1 MILNITNGECFNNYI
16 KKKSE
21 GLYVP
26 FNEAMITGHT
36 TLNIFDDEFINDR
49 SAFHNITK
57 EEYIKKLN
65 NIHDQNFVKSFT
77 EIILWFG
84 HDTFCQINLLTLL
97 AYFNQI
103 NYPGNVYLIIIDD
116 YTNEI
121 IKQKEQISFINM
133 KHIYNTVIT
142 KKKYIETNND
152 LLNNAI
158 KSYLDFTFGKDETS
172 TYIKNNLKQDHDT
185 LLKNCLSLS
194 VKQGLSDIIISQLIN
209 DYTNSIFY
217 QLYYRNQLIGNLVIN
232 QYDYKTIYTPI
243 RDGILKLD
251 TNNLLHNFLKEDF
264 IGTLEEFPFFKQRL
278 RDMEKFKLNEIQYQ
292 NDFYLLKQVIY

>member
-16 KKKSE
+16 KEKLD
-21 GLYVP
+21 GLFVP
-26 FNEAMITGHT
+26 FNETMITGHT
-36 TLNIFDDEFINDR
+36 TLNIFDDEFINVR

-65 NIHDQNFVKSFT
+65 NIHDQNFVKYFT

-185 LLKNCLSLS
+185 LLKNCLFLS
-194 VKQGLSDIIISQLIN
+194 VKQGLSDIIISKLIN
-209 DYTNSIFY
+209 DYTNSTKIK
-217 QLYYRNQLIGNLVIN
+217 RWW
-232 QYDYKTIYTPI
+232 IY
-243 RDGILKLD
+243 
-251 TNNLLHNFLKEDF
+251 
-264 IGTLEEFPFFKQRL
+264 
-278 RDMEKFKLNEIQYQ
+278 
-292 NDFYLLKQVIY
+292 